1 MKIINFTVLEN
12 CELSTDVVVET
23 TGSDDFIKI
32 KFLLHASLNGKQH
45 KIEIK
50 TPTIKKYVFP
60 LKEVIMLE
68 EPNYIEFIVKTDL
81 FVENGI
87 YFIGYKNEDGG
98 PLDYGKVIVKNST
111 TVPQFLIPRYLPI
124 ENVNWDALKVVSLL
138 EDVVDVYYENETGKL
153 YYVKKDGEELVFNV
167 LVEKIEE
174 IEETL
179 ETFVVKNDTIT
190 GATKPKIT
198 YDEKGLVTA
207 GEDLTADDIPEL
219 AQSKITNLSTDLENK
234 VVKNDTITG
243 ATKPKITYDEKGLVT
258 AGEDLTADDIPALA
272 ISKITDLST
281 TLSSI
286 DSDITTLENTVAG
299 IEDLL
304 EAI

>member
-60 LKEVIMLE
+60 LKEVIVSE

-138 EDVVDVYYENETGKL
+138 EDVVDVYYEKETGKL

-207 GEDLTADDIPEL
+207 GEDLTADDIP
-219 AQSKITNLSTDLENK
+219 
-234 VVKNDTITG
+234 
-243 ATKPKITYDEKGLVT
+243 
-258 AGEDLTADDIPALA
+258 ALA

-286 DSDITTLENTVAG
+286 DSDITALENTVAG

>member
-12 CELSTDVVVET
+12 CELSTAVVVET
-23 TGSDDFIKI
+23 TGSDDYIKI

-60 LKEVIMLE
+60 LKEVIMVE

-124 ENVNWDALKVVSLL
+124 ENVNWDELKVVSLL

-167 LVEKIEE
+167 LVEKIAGIEE
-174 IEETL
+174 II
-179 ETFVVKNDTIT
+179 V
-190 GATKPKIT
+190 
-198 YDEKGLVTA
+198 
-207 GEDLTADDIPEL
+207 
-219 AQSKITNLSTDLENK
+219 
-234 VVKNDTITG
+234 
-243 ATKPKITYDEKGLVT
+243 
-258 AGEDLTADDIPALA
+258 
-272 ISKITDLST
+272 
-281 TLSSI
+281 
-286 DSDITTLENTVAG
+286 G

>member
-1 MKIINFTVLEN
+1 MKIINFTVLDN
-12 CELSTDVVVET
+12 CELSTAVVVET
-23 TGSDDFIKI
+23 TGSDDYIKI
-32 KFLLHASLNGKQH
+32 KFLLHSSLYGKQH

-60 LKEVIMLE
+60 LKEVFE
-68 EPNYIEFIVKTDL
+68 SDVKPNYIEFIVKTDL

-138 EDVVDVYYENETGKL
+138 EDVVDVYYEKETGKL

-167 LVEKIEE
+167 LVEKIAGIEE
-174 IEETL
+174 II
-179 ETFVVKNDTIT
+179 V
-190 GATKPKIT
+190 
-198 YDEKGLVTA
+198 
-207 GEDLTADDIPEL
+207 
-219 AQSKITNLSTDLENK
+219 
-234 VVKNDTITG
+234 
-243 ATKPKITYDEKGLVT
+243 
-258 AGEDLTADDIPALA
+258 
-272 ISKITDLST
+272 
-281 TLSSI
+281 
-286 DSDITTLENTVAG
+286 G